1 VKLRYSPRARR
12 DIAEIAD
19 YLTAR
24 SPNGAVSVKRRIRK
38 TIDLVAA
45 FPGAGRRLDQRP
57 GVRVMPIGRHPYL
70 VFYTLRGDEIVVLHV
85 RHGARKPIDPS
96 QL

>member
-12 DIAEIAD
+12 DLAEIAD

-24 SPNGAVSVKRRIRK
+24 SRKGALSVERRIRK
-38 TIDLVAA
+38 TIDLIAA

-57 GVRVMPIGRHPYL
+57 AVRVMPIGRYPYL
-70 VFYTLRGDEIVVLHV
+70 VFYTLGDDEIVILHV
-85 RHGARKPIDPS
+85 RHGARKPIDPGR
-96 QL
+96 L

>member
-12 DIAEIAD
+12 DLAEIAD

-24 SPNGAVSVKRRIRK
+24 SPKGALSVERSIRK
-38 TIDLVAA
+38 TVDLVAA
-45 FPGAGRRLDQRP
+45 FPGAGRRFDQRP
-57 GVRVMPIGRHPYL
+57 TVRVMPLGRYPYL
-70 VFYTLRGDEIVVLHV
+70 VFYTLRDDEIVILHV

-96 QL
+96 RL